1 MREFLRKNV
10 PLIRQLGT
18 YDADAFR
25 GDVAAGVT
33 VGVMLIPQGMAYA
46 LIAGLPPV
54 HGLYAALL
62 PPLLYAL
69 FGSSRH
75 LSVGPTALVSLLV
88 ASGVAPLVDGNPQRY
103 VVLAMCLA
111 ALVGLIQMGMAF
123 IRVGVLTDFL
133 SEPVLTGFSAAAALI
148 IGLSQLEHLLGVS
161 LPQSEYIYVIL
172 AAVFES
178 LGQVHLLTV
187 ALGVGGIV
195 LIEVVERW
203 WEALPSSLIA
213 VVAATVAV
221 WLFDLKAR
229 GVAVVGEVP
238 GGLPRPGLA
247 LFPDAL
253 DGASGG
259 PLLRWSDL
267 QALLPS
273 ALAIALVG
281 FAVAVAVGKVY
292 ASRHRYEIDGTQEL
306 VGLGLANIGGAFF
319 QGYPVTGSFSRTA
332 VNDATGGQTT
342 LAGVVGALLI
352 GGTLL
357 VLTPLFAY
365 LPNAVLA
372 SIVMVAVVR
381 LVDLERIR
389 FLWNAKRSDFWLLV
403 FTFGATLLLGIEEG
417 ILGGIIVSLILVIQR
432 SFRPNITIMG
442 RLPDSDTFADIE
454 RHPKALT
461 RSDVVVI
468 RMESSLYFA
477 NAQLLKDRIM
487 EVMAQDD
494 ALRMLVVDAYPVNR
508 IDGTAAYMLRDVV
521 EVFQEQGYRFF
532 FAGVKGEAMDVLR
545 RAGIVELLGEE
556 AFFQE
561 VTDAVTAATEAG
573 ERPAHKAKD
582 DLRADV
588 AGTREISAEEE
599 AAGEEL

>member
-1 MREFLRKNV
+1 MREFLRRYV
-10 PLIRQLGT
+10 PLVRQLGA

-111 ALVGLIQMGMAF
+111 ALVGLIQLGMAF

-161 LPQSEYIYVIL
+161 LPQSEHIYVIL

-187 ALGVGGIV
+187 ALGLGGIV
-195 LIEVVERW
+195 LIQVVERW
-203 WEALPSSLIA
+203 WEVLPSSLIA
-213 VVAATVAV
+213 VVAATGAV

-229 GVAVVGEVP
+229 GVTVVGEVP
-238 GGLPRPGLA
+238 GGLPLPGLA
-247 LFPDAL
+247 LFPDGL
-253 DGASGG
+253 DGASGS

-332 VNDATGGQTT
+332 VNDATGAQTT
-342 LAGVVGALLI
+342 LAGVVAALLI

-381 LVDLERIR
+381 LVDVERIR
-389 FLWNAKRSDFWLLV
+389 FLWHAKRSDFWLLV
-403 FTFGATLLLGIEEG
+403 VTFGATILLGIEEG

-508 IDGTAAYMLRDVV
+508 IDGTAAYMLRDIV

-561 VTDAVTAATEAG
+561 VTDAVAAATEAG
-573 ERPAHKAKD
+573 ERPAHEAKD

-588 AGTREISAEEE
+588 AGTRETSTEEE

>member
-1 MREFLRKNV
+1 MVDRTVGKHAQKPWGKTSTESHLRFEHSRQSSRCGIIVVGVWQKPPGIVSEGRGGETCEDAVHQRGVGAWLLTHSTPMREFLRKNV

-213 VVAATVAV
+213 VVAAP
-221 WLFDLKAR
+221 
-229 GVAVVGEVP
+229 E
-238 GGLPRPGLA
+238 GG
-247 LFPDAL
+247 
-253 DGASGG
+253 
-259 PLLRWSDL
+259 
-267 QALLPS
+267 
-273 ALAIALVG
+273 
-281 FAVAVAVGKVY
+281 
-292 ASRHRYEIDGTQEL
+292 
-306 VGLGLANIGGAFF
+306 
-319 QGYPVTGSFSRTA
+319 
-332 VNDATGGQTT
+332 
-342 LAGVVGALLI
+342 GVVGL
-352 GGTLL
+352 
-357 VLTPLFAY
+357 
-365 LPNAVLA
+365 
-372 SIVMVAVVR
+372 
-381 LVDLERIR
+381 
-389 FLWNAKRSDFWLLV
+389 
-403 FTFGATLLLGIEEG
+403 
-417 ILGGIIVSLILVIQR
+417 
-432 SFRPNITIMG
+432 
-442 RLPDSDTFADIE
+442 
-454 RHPKALT
+454 
-461 RSDVVVI
+461 
-468 RMESSLYFA
+468 
-477 NAQLLKDRIM
+477 
-487 EVMAQDD
+487 
-494 ALRMLVVDAYPVNR
+494 
-508 IDGTAAYMLRDVV
+508 
-521 EVFQEQGYRFF
+521 
-532 FAGVKGEAMDVLR
+532 
-545 RAGIVELLGEE
+545 
-556 AFFQE
+556 
-561 VTDAVTAATEAG
+561 
-573 ERPAHKAKD
+573 
-582 DLRADV
+582 
-588 AGTREISAEEE
+588 SARG
-599 AAGEEL
+599 AAGGGGGL